1 MYHISATW
9 PSTGHENDNLPTRL
23 HQHLSQMETGPTP
36 KMARPFIPPQNNQ
49 SSNFCL
55 LYGLCTRNE
64 EAGGPLLISSSS
76 LSNNGMH
83 LKICQEL
90 YFSRLSTGRSRM
102 YGMMLRWQRAE
113 LQEMKELLK
122 AGAMMGTG
130 DSRKW
135 GSLND
140 PRIGRMKGQDSGLA
154 TWWGV
159 MANSL
164 IYKI

>member
-1 MYHISATW
+1 MSEQSTNGAERMNVGLFLFIETNKERNVSMYMYHISATW

-130 DSRKW
+130 DSRK
-135 GSLND
+135 
-140 PRIGRMKGQDSGLA
+140 
-154 TWWGV
+154 
-159 MANSL
+159 
-164 IYKI
+164 